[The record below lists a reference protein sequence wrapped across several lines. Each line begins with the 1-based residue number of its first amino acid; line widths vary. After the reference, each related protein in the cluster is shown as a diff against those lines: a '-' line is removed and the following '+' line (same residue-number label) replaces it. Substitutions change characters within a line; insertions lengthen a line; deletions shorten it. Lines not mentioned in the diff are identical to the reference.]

1 MGGSYFSKNSRWN
14 GKKNIRILPKL
25 NISMGISAS
34 LIIGKISALGWGRGR
49 DGSRDLIRRKFI
61 HSENFFPSE

>member
-25 NISMGISAS
+25 NMSVGISAF
-34 LIIGKISALGWGRGR
+34 LIIGKISPLGWE
-49 DGSRDLIRRKFI
+49 SWSYPPEINSLRK
-61 HSENFFPSE
+61 NFSK